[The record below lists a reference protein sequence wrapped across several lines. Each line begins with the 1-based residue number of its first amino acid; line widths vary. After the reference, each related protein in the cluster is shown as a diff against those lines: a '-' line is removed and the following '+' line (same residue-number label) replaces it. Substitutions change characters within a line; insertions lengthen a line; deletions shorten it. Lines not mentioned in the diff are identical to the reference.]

1 LLVEDNPFNQM
12 VAVDTLNDLIG
23 ELTIDVADNGKIAC
37 RLLENN
43 DYDIALMDIQM
54 PEMDGFETT
63 RAIRAF
69 EGPKSQL
76 PIMAMTAN
84 VTTEEIAKC
93 TESGMNDYISKPF
106 AMQDLLNKIGK
117 LVRDKKKTVA

>member
-1 LLVEDNPFNQM
+1 VEDNNFNQM

-37 RLLENN
+37 KLVEKN
-43 DYDIALMDIQM
+43 DYDIVLMDIQM

-63 RAIRAF
+63 RTIRAF
-69 EGPKSQL
+69 PGAKSKL

-84 VTTEEIAKC
+84 VTTDEIAKC
-93 TESGMNDYISKPF
+93 FESGMDDYISKPF
-106 AMQDLLNKIGK
+106 VMQELLNKIGK
-117 LVRDKKKTVA
+117 LVKESKNSIA